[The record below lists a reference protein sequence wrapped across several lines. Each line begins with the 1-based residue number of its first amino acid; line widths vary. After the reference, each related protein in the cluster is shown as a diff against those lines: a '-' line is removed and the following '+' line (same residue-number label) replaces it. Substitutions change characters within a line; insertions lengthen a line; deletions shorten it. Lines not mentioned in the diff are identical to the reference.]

1 MPDLNVIRERD
12 MNLQMKDKAVI
23 EIMVPS
29 GDELQEMGDEQSAE
43 RYEPAS
49 ISMDDRGMILDCS
62 KSFERYFGYR
72 RRDLVW
78 HHVSSLFPELTE
90 IELVQ
95 NGQFNSLLTFQCR
108 CGKLFQ
114 AKNMQGIT
122 LSCNLSFVSLEYSAK
137 HTLRLF
143 VSPALLSEP
152 MAAR

>member
-1 MPDLNVIRERD
+1 
-12 MNLQMKDKAVI
+12 MNFQMISNAVI
-23 EIMVPS
+23 ETIVPS
-29 GDELQEMGDEQSAE
+29 CDTPQEMSDEPSAE

-49 ISMDDRGMILDCS
+49 ISLDDHGMILDCS
-62 KSFERYFGYR
+62 KTFERFFGYR

-95 NGQFNSLLTFQCR
+95 NGQFNSLLTFKCR

-122 LSCNLSFVSLEYSAK
+122 LSCNLSCVRLEYNAK
-137 HTLRLF
+137 HILRLF

-152 MAAR
+152 TAAR